1 MDLTPNELA
10 ALAVWDLFHDK
21 CRLWIIFVG
30 SACSRRS
37 RLVRFAL
44 KADVRELTAICLLC
58 AKSDRTQRSK
68 KSLLDRIVGAARDFA
83 ERALRN
89 IPDSGFSPVLRR

>member
-21 CRLWIIFVG
+21 CRLWVIFVG

-37 RLVRFAL
+37 RLVRFAP
-44 KADVRELTAICLLC
+44 KADMRELTAICHTTGGHLTGASSPC
-58 AKSDRTQRSK
+58 FVGSPDRKDPVAFEAAAS
-68 KSLLDRIVGAARDFA
+68 VGKIFA
-83 ERALRN
+83 TY
-89 IPDSGFSPVLRR
+89 